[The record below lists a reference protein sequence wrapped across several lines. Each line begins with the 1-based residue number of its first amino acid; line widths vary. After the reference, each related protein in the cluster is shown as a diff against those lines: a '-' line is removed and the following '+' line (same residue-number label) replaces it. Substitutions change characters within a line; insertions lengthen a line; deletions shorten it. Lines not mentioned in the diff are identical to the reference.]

1 MANSTEIGT
10 AYLRVKPKVDN
21 SFERDIEAAG
31 GRAGGGFG
39 GAFQVAVGNILAN
52 IAEQAVQTIGGALK
66 DAFTSYADYEQLVG
80 GVEKIFDQM
89 DTSRI
94 FADAQNAYKE
104 LNMSANE
111 YMETINQAGAV
122 FAQTMGD
129 EKGYQVARD
138 GMLAISDYASGTG
151 RDLNELN
158 EKFRMISRSSSS
170 YQSIAD
176 QFAGILPQT
185 SQDFLEQAQAAG
197 LLSDQ
202 YTSLT
207 EVPLAEYQQA
217 LVGMLQLGVE
227 GLGLTGNTLAE
238 STETI
243 SGSLA
248 MLDSAWSDFL
258 VALFDED
265 ADMDAAVGKM
275 MESIEAVFNNVMPRL
290 QTAARSLFSAI
301 PQALMG
307 VLEESFPGITAALQQ
322 IGEAFAPAIE
332 SMQRIGAEI
341 APMVAPALERIG
353 AIANEFLLP
362 AIVQLGESF
371 SGFMEAIEPWM
382 PNLVP
387 LGEFIGTVL
396 VVVISELARELSLAL
411 DIVTAVTNAVTDFLE
426 VIGIT
431 PESIREFSEGASEYF
446 GDFKENAT
454 SDFESAKQKVEDFA
468 ETLSGNVSNKISEF
482 GSSAKN
488 TFETAYSS
496 ISNAMGNARAAVEDA
511 IETIKGAFN
520 FQISWPHIP
529 LPHFNWHWE
538 SIGGMINIPAFDG
551 ISWYGMGGFVDDA
564 TLIGAGERGGEL
576 IWPSYEPYLGRYADA
591 IADRLGGRGGVDIH
605 DCTFVVR
612 REDDIR
618 KVAVQL
624 NTLINRQTGG
634 ALA

>member
-39 GAFQVAVGNILAN
+39 GAFKVAVGNILAN
-52 IAEQAVQTIGGALK
+52 IAEQAVTAIGGALK

-217 LVGMLQLGVE
+217 LVGMLQQGVE

-258 VALFDED
+258 VAIFDED
-265 ADMDAAVGKM
+265 ADMDAAVGKL
-275 MESIEAVFNNVMPRL
+275 MESAEAAFINVMPRL
-290 QTAARSLFSAI
+290 QTAARSLFQAV
-301 PQALMG
+301 PQAFMT
-307 VLEESFPGITAALQQ
+307 VLEENFPGIFAVLSQVAD
-322 IGEAFAPAIE
+322 AFAPGIE
-332 SMQRIGAEI
+332 AMQRIGAEI
-341 APMVAPALERIG
+341 APLVQQALQTLGAVAE
-353 AIANEFLLP
+353 EFLLP
-362 AIVQLGESF
+362 AVVELCNSF
-371 SGFMEAIEPWM
+371 SDFMEAIEPWA
-382 PNLVP
+382 PNLVTIASVI
-387 LGEFIGTVL
+387 GEVL
-396 VVVISELARELSLAL
+396 IVVLSELVRELSVAFEV
-411 DIVTAVTNAVTDFLE
+411 IATVTNAITGFAE
-426 VIGIT
+426 AIGIT
-431 PESIREFSEGASEYF
+431 PEKIRSFTTNAQHNFQVFKEVGMTVFNAVSSVIERFATTIGNVIGTVQSFYSTVSSIFGNVYSTITGTMQSV
-446 GDFKENAT
+446 GDFIWGVIN
-454 SDFESAKQKVEDFA
+454 
-468 ETLSGNVSNKISEF
+468 NI
-482 GSSAKN
+482 SSA
-488 TFETAYSS
+488 FSS
-496 ISNAMGNARAAVEDA
+496 ISIR
-511 IETIKGAFN
+511 
-520 FQISWPHIP
+520 WPHIP
-529 LPHFNWHWE
+529 LPYFRWHWE
-538 SIGGMINIPAFDG
+538 SVGGMINIPWFDG
-551 ISWYGMGGFVDDA
+551 IDWYGMGGFVDDA

-576 IWPSYEPYLGRYADA
+576 VWPSYEPYLGRYADA
-591 IADRLGGRGGVDIH
+591 IADRIGGRGGVDIH

-612 REDDIR
+612 RDDDIR
-618 KVAVQL
+618 RVAVEL
-624 NTLINRQTGG
+624 NTLINRQTAGG
-634 ALA
+634 IA

>member
-21 SFERDIEAAG
+21 SFERDIESAG
-31 GRAGGGFG
+31 GRAGSGFG

-52 IAEQAVQTIGGALK
+52 VAEQAVQTIGGALK
-66 DAFTSYADYEQLVG
+66 DAFNSYADYEQLVG

-94 FADAQNAYKE
+94 FADAQSAYKE

-111 YMETINQAGAV
+111 YMSTINQVGAA
-122 FAQTMGD
+122 FSATMGD
-129 EKGYQVARD
+129 EAAYDAARK

-151 RDLNELN
+151 LDIDELN
-158 EKFRMISRSSSS
+158 DKFRIISKSTQS
-170 YQSIAD
+170 YQSVCD

-185 SQDFLEQAQAAG
+185 ADDFLRQAQAAG
-197 LLSDQ
+197 YLSDQ

-207 EVPLAEYQQA
+207 EVPVAEYQQA
-217 LVGMLQLGVE
+217 LVEMMSQGVD
-227 GLGLTGNTLAE
+227 GLNLTGNTLAE

-275 MESIEAVFNNVMPRL
+275 VESIEAVFNNVMPRL

-301 PQALMG
+301 PQAFMG
-307 VLEESFPGITAALQQ
+307 VLEENFPGISAALQQ
-322 IGEAFAPAIE
+322 IGDAFAPAIE

-362 AIVQLGESF
+362 AITQLGESF

-396 VVVISELARELSLAL
+396 VVVISELARELSTAL
-411 DIVTAVTNAVTDFLE
+411 DIVTAVTNAITDFLE
-426 VIGIT
+426 IIGIT
-431 PESIREFSEGASEYF
+431 PESIRDFSEGASEYF

-454 SDFESAKQKVEDFA
+454 TDFENAKQSAEDFA

-482 GSSAKN
+482 GSSAQN

-618 KVAVQL
+618 RVAVQL